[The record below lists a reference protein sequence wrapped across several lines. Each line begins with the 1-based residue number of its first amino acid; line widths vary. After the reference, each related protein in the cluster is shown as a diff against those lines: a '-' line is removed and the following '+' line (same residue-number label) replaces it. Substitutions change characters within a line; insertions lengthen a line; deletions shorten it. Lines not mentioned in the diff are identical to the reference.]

1 MALAEEN
8 TTTSNKLDRIWDRL
22 GNIEQILRSNSEP
35 QTVCLRS
42 MCELLQKL
50 VTNSMQEKKIQ
61 GGHLMNMGEGQ
72 VSSKE
77 ALLLQGSTP
86 PTPSLRMEQQPYRL
100 VIEGVVGTKK
110 ENSDE
115 YCVTRGKEISIKV
128 TITKLD
134 GTPVQGDDPH
144 ASATVELVVLPGS
157 FYDPKVVTRWDK
169 EAFEKSKNS
178 LHGMTV
184 ENRIFQLTDG
194 SAVHGLA
201 KIMKNSGKREVKL
214 GVMIHEGNMSVG
226 ERRVFEGVSNPF
238 KVKEPPRPPKNPE
251 KRATDSIAK
260 EECKRYI
267 TETSTHRSTNGQ
279 HVYNNN
285 THPHL
290 TTAPLAVPQGPAQS
304 TNLLLGSQK
313 QMASSQTTISPAP
326 QHGSLSKQK
335 QSRNDA
341 SFHPTTLLAVPQ
353 APAQNTQVFIG
364 SQIQKTS
371 LHSAIAPTPQH
382 GEQQYNNNTPL
393 HPTTTPL
400 GQQQSSSNTPL
411 HLTSTPLAGPEGLSQ
426 SVRQFQGPHMH
437 MLVSHL
443 ATATTPHGGHDG
455 TGEQLSHAT
464 RSIGPTQSAQ
474 LISRSQVQMAS
485 SHSTITHAPHG
496 DDLNGSDATKLV
508 LEALREFEVRL
519 SVPTESQGTEPQS
532 DQEEL
537 LVKTLQQMITM
548 QPGNDTGDQNQP
560 GPPFANQDEV
570 VGTYDDCPSQNTEWQ
585 PDHQASTLQAPD
597 QTMSGAYDSLQHRM
611 GGPADLSEQ
620 YRGFMEFGDTHM
632 NTEVLQ
638 FLNLTNPNKLNELMQ
653 VKQRL

>member
-260 EECKRYI
+260 EECKRACSKYKSFTRISKANGII
-267 TETSTHRSTNGQ
+267 TDNYFSC
-279 HVYNNN
+279 
-285 THPHL
+285 
-290 TTAPLAVPQGPAQS
+290 
-304 TNLLLGSQK
+304 
-313 QMASSQTTISPAP
+313 
-326 QHGSLSKQK
+326 
-335 QSRNDA
+335 
-341 SFHPTTLLAVPQ
+341 
-353 APAQNTQVFIG
+353 
-364 SQIQKTS
+364 
-371 LHSAIAPTPQH
+371 
-382 GEQQYNNNTPL
+382 
-393 HPTTTPL
+393 
-400 GQQQSSSNTPL
+400 
-411 HLTSTPLAGPEGLSQ
+411 
-426 SVRQFQGPHMH
+426 
-437 MLVSHL
+437 
-443 ATATTPHGGHDG
+443 TAT
-455 TGEQLSHAT
+455 
-464 RSIGPTQSAQ
+464 
-474 LISRSQVQMAS
+474 
-485 SHSTITHAPHG
+485 
-496 DDLNGSDATKLV
+496 
-508 LEALREFEVRL
+508 
-519 SVPTESQGTEPQS
+519 
-532 DQEEL
+532 
-537 LVKTLQQMITM
+537 
-548 QPGNDTGDQNQP
+548 
-560 GPPFANQDEV
+560 
-570 VGTYDDCPSQNTEWQ
+570 
-585 PDHQASTLQAPD
+585 
-597 QTMSGAYDSLQHRM
+597 
-611 GGPADLSEQ
+611 
-620 YRGFMEFGDTHM
+620 
-632 NTEVLQ
+632 
-638 FLNLTNPNKLNELMQ
+638 
-653 VKQRL
+653 